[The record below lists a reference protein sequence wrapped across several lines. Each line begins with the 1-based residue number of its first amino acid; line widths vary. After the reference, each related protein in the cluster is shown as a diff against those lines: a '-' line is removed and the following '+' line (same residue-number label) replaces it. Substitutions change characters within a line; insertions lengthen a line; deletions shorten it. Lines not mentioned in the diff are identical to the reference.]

1 MICLSGLQEAS
12 FVGEGEKRVLK
23 FTKYLDSFPFPYYI
37 VLKNIEALPRT
48 LADLLRQVSLF
59 YNFFFFFFGEQLF
72 YRSTGIFNHADFY
85 LFLYGGSGLSSCSI
99 QGSESFPSDRLCIAI
114 YIYSSGE
121 RNISRKI

>member
-1 MICLSGLQEAS
+1 MICLSGPQEAS

-59 YNFFFFFFGEQLF
+59 YNFFFFGEQLF
-72 YRSTGIFNHADFY
+72 YRSTDIFNHADFY

-114 YIYSSGE
+114 YIY
-121 RNISRKI
+121 I

>member
-1 MICLSGLQEAS
+1 MICLSGPQEAS

-59 YNFFFFFFGEQLF
+59 YNFFFFFLENNYFIEAPAFLNML
-72 YRSTGIFNHADFY
+72 IFI
-85 LFLYGGSGLSSCSI
+85 LS
-99 QGSESFPSDRLCIAI
+99 FMVAVV
-114 YIYSSGE
+114 
-121 RNISRKI
+121 

>member
-1 MICLSGLQEAS
+1 MICLSGPQEAS

-59 YNFFFFFFGEQLF
+59 YNFCFLENNYFIEAPEFLIML
-72 YRSTGIFNHADFY
+72 IFI
-85 LFLYGGSGLSSCSI
+85 LY
-99 QGSESFPSDRLCIAI
+99 FMVAVV
-114 YIYSSGE
+114 
-121 RNISRKI
+121 

>member
-59 YNFFFFFFGEQLF
+59 YNFFFFFWRTIIL
-72 YRSTGIFNHADFY
+72 
-85 LFLYGGSGLSSCSI
+85 
-99 QGSESFPSDRLCIAI
+99 
-114 YIYSSGE
+114 
-121 RNISRKI
+121 

>member
-1 MICLSGLQEAS
+1 MICLSGPQEAS

-59 YNFFFFFFGEQLF
+59 YNFCFLENNYFIEAPAFLIML
-72 YRSTGIFNHADFY
+72 IFIF
-85 LFLYGGSGLSSCSI
+85 
-99 QGSESFPSDRLCIAI
+99 SFMVAVV
-114 YIYSSGE
+114 
-121 RNISRKI
+121 